1 MGFSALS
8 LVMIDNLYIR
18 YSFFSILFNLLDVPS
33 RYGHEVFQL
42 DVGSIHLLIY
52 KMVTDISGNESLSFF
67 VNDSIVLGISFVSKT
82 NFQQDFLKEIIWKFL
97 WLLPNLQVGHSSF
110 YQLLLYVKGHEH
122 YCSCPLIRSQT
133 TFLMN
138 KQQCSCPDIGYMIIY
153 KHDTDTSVVTA
164 RR

>member
-1 MGFSALS
+1 
-8 LVMIDNLYIR
+8 MIDNLYIR

-82 NFQQDFLKEIIWKFL
+82 NFQQDFLKEIIWQFL

-110 YQLLLYVKGHEH
+110 Y
-122 YCSCPLIRSQT
+122 
-133 TFLMN
+133 
-138 KQQCSCPDIGYMIIY
+138 
-153 KHDTDTSVVTA
+153 
-164 RR
+164 

>member
-18 YSFFSILFNLLDVPS
+18 YSFFSTLFNLLDVPS

-82 NFQQDFLKEIIWKFL
+82 NFQQDFLKEIIWQFL

-110 YQLLLYVKGHEH
+110 Y
-122 YCSCPLIRSQT
+122 
-133 TFLMN
+133 
-138 KQQCSCPDIGYMIIY
+138 
-153 KHDTDTSVVTA
+153 
-164 RR
+164 